1 MTSLAS
7 RMIGAATLDPLTYEE
22 VEADRAAT
30 PQAFTVVLLSSLA
43 MGIGARGF
51 GSRGSESLI
60 LIALMAILGWASWAL
75 LTFEIGAR
83 LLPEPQTRANVGELL
98 RTLGFSAT
106 PGLLSVAGIIPGLTI
121 PVFVLTA
128 GWMLMTMIV
137 AVRQAL
143 DYTSI
148 ARAVLV
154 CGLGWILSVV
164 WLVLF
169 GLWFGPV
176 AS

>member
-1 MTSLAS
+1 MTSLAN
-7 RMIGAATLDPLTYEE
+7 RMIGAATFDLLTYEE
-22 VEADRAAT
+22 VEADRGAT
-30 PQAFTVVLLSSLA
+30 LQAFTVVLLSSLA

-51 GSRGSESLI
+51 GSRGSDNLI
-60 LIALMAILGWASWAL
+60 FIAIMAILGWAAWAL

-83 LLPEPQTRANVGELL
+83 LLPEPQTHVDVGELL
-98 RTLGFSAT
+98 RTLGFAAT

-154 CGLGWILSVV
+154 CGLGWILSVI
-164 WLVLF
+164 WLFLF
-169 GLWFGPV
+169 GLWFGLV

>member
-1 MTSLAS
+1 
-7 RMIGAATLDPLTYEE
+7 MIGAATLDPLTYEE

-43 MGIGARGF
+43 MGIGARGL

-60 LIALMAILGWASWAL
+60 FIAIMAILGWAAWAL

-83 LLPEPQTRANVGELL
+83 LLPEPQTRVSVGELL

-154 CGLGWILSVV
+154 CALGWILSIV
-164 WLVLF
+164 WLLLF